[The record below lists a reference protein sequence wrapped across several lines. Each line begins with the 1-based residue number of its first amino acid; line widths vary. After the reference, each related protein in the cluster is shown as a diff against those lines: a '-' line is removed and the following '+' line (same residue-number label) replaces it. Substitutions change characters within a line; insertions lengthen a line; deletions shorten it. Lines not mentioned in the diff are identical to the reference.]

1 LGSEPERCPDRPACK
16 DGSVGRPMA
25 EAHLLTRTGE
35 QNSMVADDV
44 TTSDDGKAQV
54 TLPAFAAPVRELVA

>member
-1 LGSEPERCPDRPACK
+1 
-16 DGSVGRPMA
+16 MA